1 MYDLSGFRSGM
12 PQRKPGIFSPF
23 KRSAAK
29 KDKKSQERL
38 AERRPLHT
46 VALAPPTYTVNPEL
60 LLNDYV
66 EKEAKFLGSLSGV
79 SGCLD
84 PSSRTEILKLLDAA
98 RRVHSLPH
106 QPGPEHDAVLSL
118 SAYNL
123 RLSGRDSEELLAR
136 IHIHDIAALSYVC
149 DDAQHLIV
157 IKTGHG
163 AGEAMDQMSLRTQRS
178 RSSSQLDATGC
189 PPSEHNCNLVVM
201 AVDSKHAAEELCALI
216 GQVFQVVYTES
227 TIDFLERV
235 ICDVASTPTKH
246 SSLHSS
252 TFTYSSKD
260 VKPAVDPDSSLASF
274 SQDTC
279 CDASQASDKTHRR
292 SQSKTLSESNLSLVC
307 KDQLQEYMST
317 LQTKLSSLEI
327 QEFAQL
333 LHAYRTGASIQDFCQ
348 NLRQL
353 YGESRKFLLLGMRD
367 FIPEKDSHHFESF
380 LETISIK
387 DGRGIITDSF
397 GRCKR
402 TSAGGPALPRNGAD
416 DSTEGAPF
424 QDPNEFDRIMSRIS
438 SELEALGCSADPE
451 PS

>member
-1 MYDLSGFRSGM
+1 
-12 PQRKPGIFSPF
+12 QPGIFSPF

-157 IKTGHG
+157 IKTGGGRAVAGGEG
-163 AGEAMDQMSLRTQRS
+163 ACGEGRTQRS

-201 AVDSKHAAEELCALI
+201 AVDSKVHAAEELCALI

-260 VKPAVDPDSSLASF
+260 VKPAVDPDSSLF
-274 SQDTC
+274 FFPPGKPPDTC

>member
-46 VALAPPTYTVNPEL
+46 VALAPPAYTVNPEL

-123 RLSGRDSEELLAR
+123 RLSGRDSDELLAR

-252 TFTYSSKD
+252 TFSTHLKGR
-260 VKPAVDPDSSLASF
+260 PRTDSDNRHWCWGMSGNRTRVAGVH
-274 SQDTC
+274 
-279 CDASQASDKTHRR
+279 THAH
-292 SQSKTLSESNLSLVC
+292 SKTLSESNLSLVC